1 MVGAPGFAAK
11 AGVVEHTARKNIMA
25 TINLKKVTVLLFIF
39 LDAFIGTSFMEFACS
54 CGQDAHFLASAGYHN

>member
-1 MVGAPGFAAK
+1 
-11 AGVVEHTARKNIMA
+11 
-25 TINLKKVTVLLFIF
+25 VTVLLFIF